1 MSGIGWY
8 TYNLARNLMEL
19 EKTELT
25 FFYQNRISKNLFLQK
40 KFLHQRISSLFRNS
54 IPFSYFFK
62 RKYSQFFFE
71 KIIKNNSFDL
81 YHEPNFLAFDSEVNT
96 VITIHDLSWFHHPE
110 VHPTTRVKFFNSCI
124 EKIATSDARI
134 IVDSAFTKEDLHKS
148 LNIPKSNIDVVYLGV
163 EKSFTPRGET
173 RDQSLLKRFKLKY
186 KKFILLVGTLE
197 PRKNFIT
204 ALRAYTILPKKIR
217 KQYPLVF
224 VGGDGWLNDEFE
236 RISSKYISKGEV
248 RMLGYLASDDLKAI
262 ISASKI
268 FIFPSL
274 YEGFGLPILEAMA
287 SGSPVISSNSTCLP
301 EITGNAALLNE
312 PLDEIGFMKSIYQ
325 VLQDNDLEEKLI
337 QSGLNHV
344 KNFTWENCAKN
355 TLNTYIKKLG

>member
-8 TYNLARNLMEL
+8 TYNLAHNLIKE
-19 EKTELT
+19 EHINPT
-25 FFYQNRISKNLFLQK
+25 FFYGNKSSRDLFLQK
-40 KFLHQRISSLFRNS
+40 GFLNLKFNTFVRDFF
-54 IPFSYFFK
+54 PFSYYFK
-62 RKYSQFFFE
+62 RKYSQHYF
-71 KIIKNNSFDL
+71 KDIIKKNSFDL

-163 EKSFTPRGET
+163 EKSFAPRGET
-173 RDQSLLKRFKLKY
+173 RDQFLLKRYRLKY

-217 KQYPLVF
+217 QQYPLVF

-236 RISSKYISKGEV
+236 KISSSLISKGEV
-248 RMLGYLASDDLKAI
+248 RMLGYLSSDDLKAI

-274 YEGFGLPILEAMA
+274 YEGFGLPVLEAMA

-355 TLNTYIKKLG
+355 TLNSYIKKLG